1 MTFYEKM
8 VLKDLKIPLAFGNA
22 EDGWEP
28 PFLVYRGSGA
38 ESFSADDSDY
48 YTRPEYEL
56 QYYFVKKD
64 EEEEQ
69 RIERIL
75 LDAGYRFQKS
85 EDNYIQ
91 ENNMWVIYY
100 EVN

>member
-1 MTFYEKM
+1 MRSGTRKTTGSRLFWFTGGP
-8 VLKDLKIPLAFGNA
+8 VPNPS
-22 EDGWEP
+22 P
-28 PFLVYRGSGA
+28 PMLRTTTRGQS
-38 ESFSADDSDY
+38 
-48 YTRPEYEL
+48 T
-56 QYYFVKKD
+56 KD

-91 ENNMWVIYY
+91 ESNMWVIYY